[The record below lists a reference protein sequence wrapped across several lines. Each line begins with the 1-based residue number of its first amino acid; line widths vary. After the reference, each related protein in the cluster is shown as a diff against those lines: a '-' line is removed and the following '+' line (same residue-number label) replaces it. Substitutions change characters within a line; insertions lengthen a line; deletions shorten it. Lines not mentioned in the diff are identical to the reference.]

1 MRIVL
6 SFVVVLLAASLARA
20 DDPLRIEGD
29 ESAHLSDKYC
39 DGGIP
44 PLVGVQNFQV
54 FRASRTRP
62 DLTGD
67 KGWTYNHHID
77 ICCWKGKL
85 YIAWTNGEKDED
97 TWPAHEVFSTSTD
110 GVNWSTPRELFP
122 FGLTNPLRMY
132 FYHTANGK
140 MLAIDA
146 RRITHDKIDDV
157 AAGGVVVRELQ
168 ADGSLGPV
176 YTLIKSPSADGT
188 PAYFTDSTDKS
199 FVEACDQL
207 LADHTYLEQEDFGEL
222 LGDHRMAPFASAP
235 GDFGKAFCFF
245 YRKDGTLVGICK
257 KGYVVES
264 TDNGKN
270 WTEAVKLQDFA
281 AGTAKEWVQQTPDGK
296 FIWAHDPFP
305 VDRFPLVVMT
315 GDDGVTFSSMRV
327 VHGEIPRQRY
337 EGLNKN
343 IGTQYVRGISF
354 WNSDGS
360 RNDNAIFL
368 AYSVNKEDIWVSR
381 IPLPIR
387 VNPDA
392 AVDDDFR
399 HYPAGKIV
407 AGWNTYSP
415 RWTDVSVDNDPD
427 GKCLRLEDHDP
438 YDYARATRVFPSS
451 PAVKVAFDLLA
462 KHIAPENLEIELWQ
476 DFDDVRPVRIVL
488 HSDGT
493 ITAGST
499 QLGKYAVNQSLNF
512 RIDANATSGKFSIA
526 INGAPPT
533 TVDFAEN
540 AQSFGR
546 IVFRTG
552 EYRDLPIRGDE
563 IPANTDK
570 PSDSSEYLI
579 RNLAI
584 H

>member
-1 MRIVL
+1 MR
-6 SFVVVLLAASLARA
+6 SVLLFAAVLFLAHVA
-20 DDPLRIEGD
+20 FAQDPLRIEGD
-29 ESAHLSDKYC
+29 ESSHLSNKFC

-44 PLVGVQNFQV
+44 SIVGVQNIQV

-85 YIAWTNGEKDED
+85 YVAWTNGEKDED

-110 GVNWSTPRELFP
+110 GVTWSAPKELFP

-132 FYHTANGK
+132 FYHTAGGK
-140 MLAIDA
+140 MLVIDA

-157 AAGGVVVRELQ
+157 AAGGIVVRELQ

-176 YTLIKSPSADGT
+176 YTLIKSPLADSN
-188 PAYFTDSTDKS
+188 PPFFTDSTDKP
-199 FVEACDQL
+199 FVEACNQL

-222 LGDHRMAPFASAP
+222 LGDHRMAPFDSAP
-235 GDFGKAFCFF
+235 DDFGKAFCFY

-264 TDNGKN
+264 TDNGKT
-270 WTEAVKLQDFA
+270 WGEAVKLQDFT
-281 AGTAKEWVQQTPDGK
+281 AGTAKEWVQQTADGK

-305 VDRFPLVVMT
+305 VDRFPLVAMT
-315 GDDGVTFSSMRV
+315 GDDGVNFANMRV

-343 IGTQYVRGISF
+343 IGAQYVRGISF
-354 WNSDGS
+354 WNTDGS
-360 RNDNAIFL
+360 RNDNAIWL

-392 AVDDDFR
+392 AVDDDFSQF
-399 HYPAGKIV
+399 PPGKIV
-407 AGWNTYSP
+407 AGWNTYAP
-415 RWTDVSVDNDPD
+415 RWTDVSVDDSPD
-427 GKCLRLEDHDP
+427 GKSLRLEDHDP
-438 YDYARATRVFPSS
+438 YDYARASRVFPSNAS
-451 PAVKVAFDLLA
+451 VKVTFDLLA
-462 KHIAPENLEIELWQ
+462 KHVAPQNLEIELWQ

-488 HSDGT
+488 APDGT
-493 ITAGST
+493 ISSGATK
-499 QLGKYAVNQSLNF
+499 LGTYAVNQWLNF
-512 RIDANATSGKFSIA
+512 KIDATATTGKFSVS
-526 INGAPPT
+526 INNAPPVA
-533 TVDFAEN
+533 VDFAEK
-540 AQSFGR
+540 ADSFSK

-552 EYRDLPIRGDE
+552 EYRDLPTRGDE

-579 RNLAI
+579 RNLVI
-584 H
+584 R